1 MSDTPLLEVRDLRKS
16 FGGIRA
22 VDGCSFEIAAGSI
35 TGLIGPNG
43 SGKTTTFNLI
53 AGDLSPDSGT
63 IWFRGRDIS
72 RVSPDGR
79 SRMGIG
85 RTFQQTRL
93 FLQMSVFENMLSIS
107 RATSLHDA
115 AARAFDLLE
124 MVNLA
129 AKRDEPAS
137 QLSYGQRKLLELV
150 RLLMLDPGILL
161 LDEPFAGVNRTLAK
175 LLVERLRAIANE
187 GKTLLIVDHEMSLVT
202 SLCERLIVLDHGQL
216 LASGL
221 PADIRNDPRVLD
233 AYFGKATDAH
243 V

>member
-1 MSDTPLLEVRDLRKS
+1 MSEAPILEVRGLRKS
-16 FGGIRA
+16 FGGVQA
-22 VDGCSFEIAAGSI
+22 VDGCSFAVNAGSI

-53 AGDLSPDSGT
+53 SGDLSPDSGS
-63 IWFRGRDIS
+63 IWLKGRDIS
-72 RVSPDGR
+72 RISTDGR
-79 SRMGIG
+79 CRIGIG

-93 FLQMSVFENMLSIS
+93 FLQMTVFENMLSIS
-107 RATSLHDA
+107 RAKSLRHA
-115 AARAFDLLE
+115 ASRAFDLLE

-129 AKRDEPAS
+129 SKRDEPAS

-150 RLLMLDPGILL
+150 RLLMLDPEILL

-175 LLVERLRAIANE
+175 LLAARLRTIADE
-187 GKTLLIVDHEMSLVT
+187 GKTLVIVDHEMTLVT

-216 LASGL
+216 LASGP
-221 PADIRNDPRVLD
+221 PAEVRNNPMVLD